1 MSSQSH
7 NTRISV
13 PKAHCCRSSWAE
25 LVQVRAARA
34 VHDAATA
41 APAPPAHRRRRR
53 KDQLLRHRSGRHL
66 CCAVAAT
73 ITSHSCAAEV
83 NVSKLCRDGRFHH
96 LTPPRGH
103 QRPVAVGRDAANLRT
118 SGPMGVTGM
127 PRLST
132 HSRKSG
138 GTQTLTS
145 WPSAFKCGASA
156 TTGWTSP
163 RDPIAEDSYCGLDIL
178 KSGGDRSVNL
188 DPHGRHLPRTDQ
200 CLKALL

>member
-13 PKAHCCRSSWAE
+13 PKARRCRSSWAE

-41 APAPPAHRRRRR
+41 APPAHRRRRR

-73 ITSHSCAAEV
+73 ITSHCCAAEV

-103 QRPVAVGRDAANLRT
+103 QRRLRLRGRRTRRSELAHLRTDGCHWDAEALNPLAKVGRHTDPDFMAR
-118 SGPMGVTGM
+118 
-127 PRLST
+127 RLQVR
-132 HSRKSG
+132 RKR
-138 GTQTLTS
+138 QN
-145 WPSAFKCGASA
+145 
-156 TTGWTSP
+156 
-163 RDPIAEDSYCGLDIL
+163 RLDIA
-178 KSGGDRSVNL
+178 
-188 DPHGRHLPRTDQ
+188 T
-200 CLKALL
+200 